1 MTERGNIVR
10 KPYQPLSDKRRKRIE
25 RELKALRAME
35 GALGTRDMIWAV
47 LTIPAVAAL
56 CLIIAAQVPWFG
68 GSVGLSIL
76 GAVGTGALVWWIGRR
91 WLTVAVLIVV
101 ALVMIAFEGD
111 GPDFD
116 WPGGDRKAARR
127 AKLERAIARR
137 EALLKPRY
145 GR

>member
-1 MTERGNIVR
+1 MTERGTIVR
-10 KPYQPLSDKRRKRIE
+10 KPYQPLSEKRRKRIE

-35 GALGTRDMIWAV
+35 RALGTRDMIWAV

-56 CLIIAAQVPWFG
+56 CLIIAAKVQWFG
-68 GSVGLSIL
+68 GSVAASIL
-76 GAVGTGALVWWIGRR
+76 GAVATGALVWWIGRR
-91 WLTVAVLIVV
+91 WLTIAVLIVF

-111 GPDFD
+111 GLDFD
-116 WPGGDRKAARR
+116 LPGGDRKSARR

>member
-1 MTERGNIVR
+1 MTERGTIVR

-56 CLIIAAQVPWFG
+56 CLIIAAKVQWFG
-68 GSVGLSIL
+68 GSVMASIL
-76 GAVGTGALVWWIGRR
+76 GALATGALVWWIGRR
-91 WLTVAVLIVV
+91 WLTIAVLIVM
-101 ALVMIAFEGD
+101 ALLVIAFEDAGGLD
-111 GPDFD
+111 YPDFD
-116 WPGGDRKAARR
+116 SRKARRR